1 MAKII
6 SVIYDK
12 GGVSKT
18 TTVLNLGTALW
29 LMGKK
34 VLLIDNDPQCNL
46 TLALDH
52 TAMTAE
58 LNLYTWMMDG
68 GSELPIFTR
77 YKGLDY
83 IPGSKDM
90 AELADKIGPKPG
102 KDLYLSIRLR
112 KLQEEGTRDPD
123 LNYDYIIL
131 DCASDCTTFINTN
144 ALMASNSVIAPIR
157 PDAFSVAGS
166 PSLEDKIKDVVQI
179 QASIGVANSDT
190 LRIEGFLLTQFDS
203 HKCMSKS
210 TKEHYQRAA
219 MLADSAPLFPVEI
232 RQCEAVNKS
241 NGTQMSLFEYDSTTT
256 AADDYMSLAEILIYG
271 KRKPRAKTWTPA
283 KWGEIATKAYNAF
296 LATRQLNNTVTQ
308 KHNNLLT

>member
-6 SVIYDK
+6 SVINDK
-12 GGVSKT
+12 GGVAKT

-68 GSELPIFTR
+68 GSELPIYTR
-77 YKGLDY
+77 YDGLDY

-90 AELADKIGPKPG
+90 AEIDEKIRAKTGS
-102 KDLYLSIRLR
+102 DLYLSIRLR
-112 KLQEEGTRDPD
+112 KLQEAGIGNPD

-131 DCASDCTTFINTN
+131 DCAPGSKTFINTN
-144 ALMASNSVIAPIR
+144 ALVASNSVIIPIR

-166 PSLEDKIKDVVQI
+166 PSLEDKIKDVAQI
-179 QASIGVANSDT
+179 QASIGVANTDT
-190 LRIEGFLLTQFDS
+190 LRIEGLLLTQFDS
-203 HKCMSKS
+203 HKSMGKS

-219 MLADSAPLFPVEI
+219 MQADRAPLFPVEI
-232 RQCEAVNKS
+232 RQCEAANKA
-241 NGTQMSLFEYDSTTT
+241 NGTQMSLFEFDSTST
-256 AADDYMSLAEILIYG
+256 AADDYMALAEILIYG
-271 KRKPRAKTWTPA
+271 KRKPRAKTWTPVR
-283 KWGEIATKAYNAF
+283 WGEIANKAYNAF
-296 LATRQLNNTVTQ
+296 LATQ
-308 KHNNLLT
+308 